1 MKSALIGSNKAKN
14 RVIEAGVVPRL
25 LNLLTDPNVS
35 NTDLR
40 VAVAYTLGMTKLSN
54 YSNFNFIY
62 INVWLNFIEG
72 YADVFGCISMSSWF
86 IKNESYHYKIKFEHF
101 YVSLL
106 NLNCVFMI
114 SKNTFSRQISTFI
127 RFCLE

>member
-62 INVWLNFIEG
+62 INV
-72 YADVFGCISMSSWF
+72 
-86 IKNESYHYKIKFEHF
+86 
-101 YVSLL
+101 
-106 NLNCVFMI
+106 
-114 SKNTFSRQISTFI
+114 
-127 RFCLE
+127 